1 MTRVLPALHEGHA
14 SIYLHQAFAD
24 ALDAYEAWGLNMDE
38 PTVMFEEKDVPISS
52 IFGRMRTCF
61 DIVPERLRAT
71 VADIIGERASE
82 INNGGQSTFAETAVV
97 LRAMCVERLRDQAA

>member
-14 SIYLHQAFAD
+14 SIYLHQA
-24 ALDAYEAWGLNMDE
+24 DE
-38 PTVMFEEKDVPISS
+38 PTVMFEEKNVPISS

-71 VADIIGERASE
+71 VADIIGRASE

-97 LRAMCVERLRDQAA
+97 LRAMCVERLRDQPA